1 MLSRS
6 GTFFYPALTKLAHQL
21 LSFGILYIKY
31 YPRMSMENGQIESTE
46 KKPKLT
52 RDRLSKASRIFRF
65 IRPYRW
71 SFIFGMLLLSTSSLL
86 FMVFPGAAGEMANV
100 ANGKPKFDYSL
111 QQFGL
116 FFLVL
121 LLVQGVFSYLRTI
134 LFANVSEKGMADV
147 RKALY
152 QSLITQDVPFFEQRR
167 VGELTSRIT
176 SDVEKL
182 QTAFSITLAEFIRQ
196 IVILIAGLAIIAW
209 LTPAL
214 SFIMLLTFP
223 VVVVVAMVF
232 GRYIRQISKKRQ
244 DELANTN
251 VIVEETLQSF
261 TVVKSFTNEWYE
273 ALRYGKSIDKV
284 VQISLKFA
292 RTRGLFFIFII
303 TVLFGAIFFILWRG
317 ALLVQSGDMEVGD
330 LFSFILYTGIIG
342 GAIGGL
348 GNLYT
353 ELTSALGAT
362 ERIQEILDRNGE
374 VQPINAPLQAHERL
388 QGYIEYRN
396 VLFSYPT
403 RPDIQVLKG
412 IDLQIQA
419 GQKVALVGASGAGK
433 STIVQLLLQFYK
445 IDSGAIHVDGKSIY
459 EYDLL
464 KYRQNIAIV
473 PQEVL
478 LFGGSIREN
487 ILYGQ
492 PNATEAELIAAAQQ
506 ANAWEFIQSF
516 PEGLDTIVG
525 ERGVKLS
532 GGQRQRVAIARAI
545 LKDPAILILDEATSS
560 LDAESEKLV
569 QEALNRLME
578 GRTSIIIAHRLATIR
593 DVDRI
598 YVLDNGRIV
607 EQGTHQELSLREDG
621 LYNTL
626 AKLQFEMA

>member
-1 MLSRS
+1 MGMRRNKTNT
-6 GTFFYPALTKLAHQL
+6 GEVKEKLTKE
-21 LSFGILYIKY
+21 
-31 YPRMSMENGQIESTE
+31 R
-46 KKPKLT
+46 LT
-52 RDRLSKASRIFRF
+52 RAARIFRY
-65 IRPYRW
+65 IRPYKW
-71 SFIFGMLLLSTSSLL
+71 SFIIGMLLLSTSSLL

-100 ANGKPKFDYSL
+100 ANGSEPKFDLSL

-121 LLVQGVFSYLRTI
+121 LIVQGVFSYLRTI

-182 QTAFSITLAEFIRQ
+182 QTAFSVTLAEFIRQ
-196 IVILIAGLAIIAW
+196 LITLVAGIAIIAW
-209 LTPAL
+209 LTPHL
-214 SFIMLLTFP
+214 SYIMLLTFP
-223 VVVVVAMVF
+223 VVVIIAMIF

-273 ALRYGKSIDKV
+273 ALRYGRSIDKV

-317 ALLVQSGDMEVGD
+317 ALLVQSGEMQVGD
-330 LFSFILYTGIIG
+330 LFSFILYTAFIG

-353 ELTSALGAT
+353 ELISAIGAT
-362 ERIQEILDRNGE
+362 ERIQEILDRPGE
-374 VQPINAPLQAHERL
+374 VQPSNVPLQPHEQL
-388 QGYIEYRN
+388 TGAITYRD
-396 VLFSYPT
+396 VAFRYPS
-403 RPDIQVLKG
+403 RPDMEVLRG
-412 IDLQIQA
+412 INLRIEP

-445 IDSGAIHVDGKSIY
+445 IDEGAILVDDKSIY

-478 LFGGSIREN
+478 LFGGTIREN
-487 ILYGQ
+487 ILYGK
-492 PNATEAELIAAAQQ
+492 PNASDAEVTQAAQQ
-506 ANAWEFIQSF
+506 ANAWDFIQSF
-516 PEGLDTIVG
+516 PDGLNTIVG

-532 GGQRQRVAIARAI
+532 GGQRQRIAIARAI
-545 LKDPAILILDEATSS
+545 LKDPAILLLDEATSS

-569 QEALNRLME
+569 QEALTRLME

-593 DVDRI
+593 DVDCI
-598 YVLDNGRIV
+598 YVLENGRIV

-621 LYNTL
+621 VYNTL

>member
-1 MLSRS
+1 
-6 GTFFYPALTKLAHQL
+6 
-21 LSFGILYIKY
+21 
-31 YPRMSMENGQIESTE
+31 MSMENGQIESTE
-46 KKPKLT
+46 KKTKLT

-100 ANGKPKFDYSL
+100 ANGKPKFDFSL

-223 VVVVVAMVF
+223 LVVVVAIVF

-433 STIVQLLLQFYK
+433 STIIQLLLQFYK

-545 LKDPAILILDEATSS
+545 LKDPAILLLDEATSS

-593 DVDRI
+593 DVDCI
-598 YVLDNGRIV
+598 YVLDNGHIV

>member
-1 MLSRS
+1 
-6 GTFFYPALTKLAHQL
+6 
-21 LSFGILYIKY
+21 
-31 YPRMSMENGQIESTE
+31 MSMENGQIESTE

-100 ANGKPKFDYSL
+100 ANGKPKFDFSL

-223 VVVVVAMVF
+223 LVVVVAIVF

-403 RPDIQVLKG
+403 RSDIQVLKG

-445 IDSGAIHVDGKSIY
+445 IDSGAIYVDGKSIY

-545 LKDPAILILDEATSS
+545 LKDPAILLLDEATSS

-593 DVDRI
+593 DVDCI
-598 YVLDNGRIV
+598 YVLDNGHIV

>member
-1 MLSRS
+1 
-6 GTFFYPALTKLAHQL
+6 
-21 LSFGILYIKY
+21 
-31 YPRMSMENGQIESTE
+31 MSMENGQIESTE
-46 KKPKLT
+46 NKPKLT

-71 SFIFGMLLLSTSSLL
+71 SFIFGMLLLSASSLL

-445 IDSGAIHVDGKSIY
+445 IDSGAIYVDGKSIY
-459 EYDLL
+459 NYDLL

-492 PNATEAELIAAAQQ
+492 PNATEAQLIVAAQQ

-545 LKDPAILILDEATSS
+545 LKDPAILLLDEATSS

-593 DVDRI
+593 DVDCI
-598 YVLDNGRIV
+598 YVLDNGHIV

>member
-273 ALRYGKSIDKV
+273 ALRYSKSIDKV

-374 VQPINAPLQAHERL
+374 VLPINVPLQAHERL
-388 QGYIEYRN
+388 QGYIEYHN

-459 EYDLL
+459 DYDLL

-492 PNATEAELIAAAQQ
+492 PNATETELIAAAQQ
-506 ANAWEFIQSF
+506 ANAWEFVQSF